1 MPVSIGFSFFSLGF
15 IARFILAFIII
26 AYLYSKNKTDPAIRK
41 GFVVLVAL
49 GAAVIVLG
57 IIFFSVFFIA
67 GGAAFLGNAL
77 GNFHYYF

>member
-1 MPVSIGFSFFSLGF
+1 MSISFSLSSLGF
-15 IARFILAFIII
+15 VARFILAFVII
-26 AYLYSKNKTDPAIRK
+26 AYLYSKNRTDPAIRK
-41 GFVVLVAL
+41 GFIVLVAL

-77 GNFHYYF
+77 VDFNHIF